1 MYHLYKAFAQSEES
15 SRKREQ
21 AYAAEKYGVTI
32 PYTSMVTLSPS
43 FFKEEME
50 TGLSVCIGGETHLSY
65 GDVMTFTTLVLNPL
79 LDLLAEYA
87 RVEPDGAQLA
97 AQEMIRLLDELDA
110 DDTAFPEEEI
120 ELIRQTCRGD
130 GRTDRDIG

>member
-50 TGLSVCIGGETHLSY
+50 TGLSVCIGGETYLRYS
-65 GDVMTFTTLVLNPL
+65 DVMTFTTLVLNPL
-79 LDLLAEYA
+79 LDLLAVYA
-87 RVEPDGAQLA
+87 AAEPEGALVA
-97 AQEMIRLLDELDA
+97 AQEMIELLDELDA

-120 ELIRQTCRGD
+120 ELIRQACRSRERRGL
-130 GRTDRDIG
+130 G